1 MSELIT
7 LRQGTGGVINV
18 AHDVDGVPISGIQD
32 AKYQIFGR
40 DDSELLTLSLGNGI
54 SWRDGTI
61 VITITAALTDKLDG
75 FFTHECAAID
85 TDGRDLIVLDG
96 PIQFKPRKVR
106 N

>member
-1 MSELIT
+1 MSELIQ
-7 LRQGTGGVINV
+7 LRQGSGGVINV
-18 AHDVDGVPISGIQD
+18 AHDVDGVPISGIQA
-32 AKYQIFGR
+32 AKYQMFSR
-40 DDSELLTLSLGNGI
+40 DDSTVMTLSLGNGI
-54 SWRDGTI
+54 SWSGNAI
-61 VITITAALTDKLDG
+61 VITITAAMADQLDG

>member
-18 AHDVDGVPISGIQD
+18 VHDVDGVPISGIQA

-40 DDSELLTLSLGNGI
+40 DDSEVLNLSLGNGI
-54 SWRDGTI
+54 SWSGGAI
-61 VITITAALTDKLDG
+61 VITITAAMADQLNG
-75 FFTHECAAID
+75 FFSHECAAID
-85 TDGRDLIVLDG
+85 TNGRDLIVLDG
-96 PIQFKPRKVR
+96 QVQFKPRKVR

>member
-18 AHDVDGVPISGIQD
+18 VHDVDGVPISGIQA

-40 DDSELLTLSLGNGI
+40 DDAAVLTLSLGNGI
-54 SWRDGTI
+54 SWREGTI
-61 VITITAALTDKLDG
+61 VITITAAMADKLNG

-85 TDGRDLIVLDG
+85 TDGRNLTVLEG
-96 PIQFKPRKVR
+96 QVQFKPRKVR

>member
-18 AHDVDGVPISGIQD
+18 VHDVDGVPISGVQA
-32 AKYQIFGR
+32 AKYQIFNR
-40 DDSELLTLSLGNGI
+40 NDSVVLTLSLGNGI
-54 SWRDGTI
+54 SWSGGAI
-61 VITITAALTDKLDG
+61 AITITAAMADQLNG
-75 FFTHECAAID
+75 FYTHECAAID

-96 PIQFKPRKVR
+96 PLQFKPRKVR

>member
-18 AHDVDGVPISGIQD
+18 VHDVDGVPISGIQA
-32 AKYQIFGR
+32 AKYQIFNR
-40 DDSELLTLSLGNGI
+40 NDSAVLTLSLGNGI
-54 SWRDGTI
+54 SWSGGAI
-61 VITITAALTDKLDG
+61 AITITAAMADQLNE
-75 FFTHECAAID
+75 FYTHECAAID

-96 PIQFKPRKVR
+96 PLQFKPRKVR

>member
-18 AHDVDGVPISGIQD
+18 VHDVDGVPISGIQA
-32 AKYQIFGR
+32 AKYQIFNR
-40 DDSELLTLSLGNGI
+40 NDSAVLTLSLGNGI
-54 SWRDGTI
+54 SWGGGAI
-61 VITITAALTDKLDG
+61 AITITAAMADQLNG
-75 FFTHECAAID
+75 FYTHECAAID

-96 PIQFKPRKVR
+96 PLQFKQRKVR

>member
-1 MSELIT
+1 MSELLT

-18 AHDVDGVPISGIQD
+18 VHDVDGVPIGGIQA

-40 DDSELLTLSLGNGI
+40 DGTAVLTLSLGNGI
-54 SWRDGTI
+54 SWSGGAI
-61 VITITAALTDKLDG
+61 VITITADMADQFDG

-85 TDGRDLIVLDG
+85 TDGRNLIVLEG
-96 PIQFKPRKVR
+96 SIQFKARKVR